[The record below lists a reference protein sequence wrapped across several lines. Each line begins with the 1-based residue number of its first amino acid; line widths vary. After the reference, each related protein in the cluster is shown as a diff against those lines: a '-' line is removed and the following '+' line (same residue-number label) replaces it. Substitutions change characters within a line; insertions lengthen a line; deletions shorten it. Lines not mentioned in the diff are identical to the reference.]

1 MTWNKPNN
9 VEEDRISVLPQ
20 ISNDANTKQKKEEEN
35 LVKNLKFCSNSVVL
49 LWLKGNIL
57 ATQLI

>member
-57 ATQLI
+57 PTQLI